1 MEAGLKRFIVG
12 LSKKVLL
19 ANNVAALAELI
30 YGGNQAIYG
39 TSMYWLA
46 ALAYTF
52 QIYFDFS
59 GYSDMAIGLGRMFGF
74 HFLENFNYPYLSHS
88 ATEFWRRWHISL
100 SSWFRDYIYI
110 PLGGSRVGKA
120 KWVRNILVVWG
131 LTGFWHGAEWN
142 FLLWGLYYAG
152 LLVAEKF
159 FLGRWLE
166 KLPSPLRWLYAFFVV
181 NLGWVLF
188 SRTDFGDLTH
198 ALHTMFVW
206 QDTSLAQVL
215 SADTEILLA
224 LVFLPLAFLFSFP
237 VVQKLPRPKGTVG
250 ALAEA
255 VGYGLLLLLCVL
267 SIVSS
272 VYNPFIYFRF

>member
-1 MEAGLKRFIVG
+1 M
-12 LSKKVLL
+12 
-19 ANNVAALAELI
+19 
-30 YGGNQAIYG
+30 
-39 TSMYWLA
+39 
-46 ALAYTF
+46 
-52 QIYFDFS
+52 
-59 GYSDMAIGLGRMFGF
+59 
-74 HFLENFNYPYLSHS
+74 
-88 ATEFWRRWHISL
+88 
-100 SSWFRDYIYI
+100 
-110 PLGGSRVGKA
+110 GKA

-142 FLLWGLYYAG
+142 FLLWGLYYAV

-188 SRTDFGDLTH
+188 SRTDFGELTH

-237 VVQKLPRPKGTVG
+237 VAQKLPRPRGTAG

-255 VGYGLLLLLCVL
+255 AGYGLLLLLCVL